1 MSTGVGTGQGLVPPT
16 PPPLDRD
23 FKSAKVCQGST
34 GKCGKSNRTEESD
47 RADRAR
53 ESARP
58 HRKRAWEEEGGGWR
72 EFDIP
77 KFLRSFLLFS
87 PLILCFSV
95 HSSRGR
101 ETRILQTI
109 SFSKHILNL
118 RWNAATIFKP
128 GSTLKRRKALGF
140 DFSSLTHVY
149 LYNCAL

>member
-16 PPPLDRD
+16 PPPPGRD
-23 FKSAKVCQGST
+23 FKSAKVCQGSS

-53 ESARP
+53 ESARS
-58 HRKRAWEEEGGGWR
+58 HRKRAWEEEGGGVTGIWYSQVSSS
-72 EFDIP
+72 I
-77 KFLRSFLLFS
+77 LFS

-109 SFSKHILNL
+109 SFSKHILNM

-140 DFSSLTHVY
+140 DFSSLTHVN
-149 LYNCAL
+149 LYK